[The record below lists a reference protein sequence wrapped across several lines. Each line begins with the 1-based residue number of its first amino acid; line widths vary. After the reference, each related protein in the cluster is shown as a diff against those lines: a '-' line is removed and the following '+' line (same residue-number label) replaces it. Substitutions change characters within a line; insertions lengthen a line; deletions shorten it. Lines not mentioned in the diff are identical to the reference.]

1 MPHVIVK
8 LWLGKSEAQKK
19 KLAQEVTN
27 AVTSTLHY
35 GAESV
40 SVGIEEVDSRDW
52 TEKVYDPDILGKAGT
67 LYKKPGYGA
76 LRHD

>member
-52 TEKVYDPDILGKAGT
+52 TGKVYDPDILGKAET